1 MGDFIAGLCGPAK
14 GLMAQFKY
22 SVKFTLVSLIFLVP
36 LILSLALLQYE
47 YGDDIRF
54 TRKELHG
61 LEVIKQADKELL
73 LLANAKIRGE
83 SSFSSKFSVDS
94 EAYQAFSNPQVSERF
109 AAYKNSLKQDDLNI
123 SFTELLSFIQSVAD
137 HSNLE
142 LDLEL
147 DTSYLVTTLVQ
158 TLPQAQQQL
167 VTTAAVARQ
176 VTEDGSFTPDTYISL
191 SNSNQKLPLVISNI
205 QQSIGVSLAANKAI
219 NTQIGAQWSALKGDL
234 DSYQNWIQTQI
245 LDPDE
250 FNITPTQMINRSE
263 RINQGIYEFASIA
276 MPVLKMQ
283 LESRISDANFK
294 NNIVLTVSVLGV
306 LLAIYLFI
314 GMYLSVIE
322 NINRVVMAVHC
333 IADGDLSSRV
343 QVVGNDEMRDIANDM
358 NQMTE
363 NLEHLVERVSDAINT
378 LSESAGGLKLVTE
391 KTITGVQEQ
400 KAGTELISSSMSTMT
415 SVAEA
420 VDQNSQVTST
430 SALDANQEAQQGM
443 QLVSRLQS
451 VMQEMQQESS
461 RSQEALNR
469 LVEDSKNIGQVSSAI
484 NGIAEQTNLLA
495 LNAAIEAARAGEQ
508 GRGFAVVADEV
519 RTLAQ
524 RTQDQTNQIHEIIS
538 KLQQATQDTR
548 ESMEQSREQMNLSV
562 EEATVVG
569 DALHRISK
577 MISTINEM
585 STEMSSS
592 ASEQSQVTHQVANQV
607 KQIASISESTR
618 QGAED
623 TDQSADSLLRVVD
636 TLKEEL
642 AMLQKGARS

>member
-22 SVKFTLVSLIFLVP
+22 SVKFSLISLIFLVP

-61 LEVIKQADKELL
+61 LEVIKQVDQEML
-73 LLANAKIRGE
+73 LLASAKIRDQT
-83 SSFSSKFSVDS
+83 SFTSKLPVNG
-94 EAYQAFSNPQVSERF
+94 EAYKVFANPQVSQRLKE
-109 AAYKNSLKQDDLNI
+109 YQDSLSQDELNT
-123 SFTELLSFIQSVAD
+123 SFTALLSFGQSVAD

-158 TLPQAQQQL
+158 TLPQVQQQL
-167 VTTAAVARQ
+167 VATAAVARR
-176 VTEDGSFTPDTYISL
+176 VTEDGSFSPDSYIAL
-191 SNSNQKLPLVISNI
+191 SNANQKLPVVIANI
-205 QQSIGVSLAANKAI
+205 QQSIGVSLAANKTI
-219 NTQIGAQWSALKGDL
+219 NTQIGAQWNGLKQDL
-234 DSYQNWIQTQI
+234 DSYQNWIQSKI

-250 FNITPTQMINRSE
+250 FNVTPAQLIERSE
-263 RINQGIYEFASIA
+263 TVNQAIFEFASIA
-276 MPVLKMQ
+276 MPVLKTQ
-283 LESRISDANFK
+283 LEDRINDAKFK
-294 NNIVLTVSVLGV
+294 NNIVLTVSILGV
-306 LLAIYLFI
+306 LLAIYLFV

-322 NINRVVMAVHC
+322 NINRVVTAVHS

-358 NQMTE
+358 NQMTA

-378 LSESAGGLKLVTE
+378 LSDSASGLKLVTE

-400 KAGTELISSSMSTMT
+400 KVGTDLISSSMTTMT

-420 VDQNSQVTST
+420 VDQNSKVTST

-443 QLVSRLQS
+443 QLVTRLQS

-592 ASEQSQVTHQVANQV
+592 ASEQSEVTHQVANQV
-607 KQIASISESTR
+607 KQIASISQSTR

-636 TLKEEL
+636 TLKTEL
-642 AMLQKGARS
+642 AMLQKGTRT